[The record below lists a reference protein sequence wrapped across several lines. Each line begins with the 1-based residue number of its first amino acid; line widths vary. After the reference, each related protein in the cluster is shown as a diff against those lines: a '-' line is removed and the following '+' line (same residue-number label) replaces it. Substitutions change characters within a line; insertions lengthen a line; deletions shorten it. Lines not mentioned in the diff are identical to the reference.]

1 MRGKGRLEAGG
12 VGPRGPWGPRQ
23 GTEADV
29 KSQRQQ
35 RKDFK
40 LGLYLRS
47 LLRLALARRT
57 LSLGSQWEQTCK
69 REGVVVS
76 RVREDAGVD
85 ELTGS
90 GDGDEGRGERTRL
103 EGSSPPAPS
112 WSYDAQREVE
122 SLLSCPPALIA
133 AQGAPGGQS
142 WVNPRALEGGRRTR
156 D

>member
-1 MRGKGRLEAGG
+1 MGG

-40 LGLYLRS
+40 LGLCLRS

-57 LSLGSQWEQTCK
+57 LSLGSQWEQTSK

-112 WSYDAQREVE
+112 RSYDAQREVE
-122 SLLSCPPALIA
+122 SPLSCPPATHC
-133 AQGAPGGQS
+133 GPGSPGGTELGKPTS
-142 WVNPRALEGGRRTR
+142 S
-156 D
+156 

>member
-1 MRGKGRLEAGG
+1 MSG
-12 VGPRGPWGPRQ
+12 VGPRGLWGPRQ

-47 LLRLALARRT
+47 LLQLALARRT
-57 LSLGSQWEQTCK
+57 LSLGSQWEQTGK

-85 ELTGS
+85 ELPGR
-90 GDGDEGRGERTRL
+90 GDGDKGRGERTRL
-103 EGSSPPAPS
+103 AGSSPPAPS
-112 WSYDAQREVE
+112 RSYDAQREVE
-122 SLLSCPPALIA
+122 SLLSCPLTTHR
-133 AQGAPGGQS
+133 GPGS
-142 WVNPRALEGGRRTR
+142 SGGTEMGKPMSS
-156 D
+156 